1 MTHVTEDRQ
10 TNQRIKVYLMT
21 TIMMDAVQ
29 ELPSW
34 CSIHQ
39 WHYDDVKAG
48 IERCRLAIDDV
59 RKSIDDLEAADDID
73 ESSRAASVFAAAAC
87 SDCQVEVDF
96 VQSELMLY
104 VN

>member
-1 MTHVTEDRQ
+1 MTHVTDDRQ
-10 TNQRIKVYLMT
+10 TNKRIKVYLLT

-34 CSIHQ
+34 CSIHE
-39 WHYDDVKAG
+39 WHCEDVKTV
-48 IERCRLAIDDV
+48 IKRCRLALDEVKKSVDDLDAV
-59 RKSIDDLEAADDID
+59 DDLE

-87 SDCQVEVDF
+87 ADCQADVDF

-104 VN
+104 AN